1 MSDETSTPPGAAP
14 PGQAPPAA
22 PPPPPPG
29 EPSPYVSW
37 AAPYGLIRP
46 RHGRYLAGVCGALG
60 RATKTD
66 PLLWR
71 VLLGVLA
78 IFGVGIVIYLG
89 AWLLTPAEDDTASP
103 VEALFGRGYSGTSS
117 TLALVLSVLTVILIG
132 AVTNSFEV
140 AVVAAIGLVIAA
152 LVVSRNTPGGPARP
166 PRSKPGATYLPPEYA
181 AAPVTVPAAPAHAMV
196 TEPIPPV
203 DPAGYRA
210 PFAPHGPYAP
220 AAPPPPPPP
229 PPLKAPKVKPEPSRL
244 GRLIFGLV
252 MLVLGGLAM
261 ADMAGVS
268 VPGSTYVAAAL
279 GVAGLGLV
287 IGAWFGRARGWILI
301 GIVLALVL
309 PMVAAGGDW
318 SRERT
323 QAGNVVWVPATMAEL
338 HDRYEHRFGEA
349 VLDLTALDFTGQDV
363 QVTAQITA
371 GQLRIIVPQD
381 TDVIVETRVNLA
393 DADVFGRGISGAGQR
408 DTQTSLGPDGKGGG
422 MLRLELDVN
431 LGHAEVVR

>member
-1 MSDETSTPPGAAP
+1 MSDETPTPGGAAPTAEAPPGA
-14 PGQAPPAA
+14 QEQ
-22 PPPPPPG
+22 PPPQG
-29 EPSPYVSW
+29 GPSPYVSW

-46 RHGRYLAGVCGALG
+46 RHGRYLAGVCGALA
-60 RATKTD
+60 RATRTD
-66 PLLWR
+66 PVLWR
-71 VLLGVLA
+71 VLIGVLS
-78 IFGVGIVIYLG
+78 IFGIGVVIYLA

-103 VEALFGRGYSGTSS
+103 VESLFGRGYSSTSS

-140 AVVAAIGLVIAA
+140 AVIAAIGLVIAA
-152 LVVSRNTPGGPARP
+152 LVVSRNNPGGAGRA
-166 PRSKPGATYLPPEYA
+166 PRSTPGATYLPPVY
-181 AAPVTVPAAPAHAMV
+181 AAPVTVPAAAPAPAVV
-196 TEPIPPV
+196 TEPVPPV

-229 PPLKAPKVKPEPSRL
+229 VKPPKVKPEPSRL
-244 GRLIFGLV
+244 GRLIFGLI

-279 GVAGLGLV
+279 GVTGLGLV
-287 IGAWFGRARGWILI
+287 LGAWFGRARGWIWI
-301 GIVLALVL
+301 GVVLALIL

-318 SRERT
+318 SRERS
-323 QAGNVVWVPATMAEL
+323 QAGTVVWMPTTVAEL

-349 VLDLTALDFTGQDV
+349 TLDLTALDLTGQDV

-371 GQLRIIVPQD
+371 GQLRVIVPEK

-393 DADVFGRGISGAGQR
+393 DADVFGRDISGAGQR

-422 MLRLELDVN
+422 TLRLVLDVN